1 MRRVIDAQALKK
13 CRDYLATTSTFFGG
27 NPPFKGRGVP
37 KKAHIL
43 QAIMRMGCIL
53 REEVPRMALR
63 VLRPKSPHSEER
75 ARHIEWRDPRGHA
88 AVWL

>member
-1 MRRVIDAQALKK
+1 MGVGGGYDKVSTVFFYQK
-13 CRDYLATTSTFFGG
+13 CERSDS
-27 NPPFKGRGVP
+27 
-37 KKAHIL
+37 
-43 QAIMRMGCIL
+43 MGCIV

-75 ARHIEWRDPRGHA
+75 AQHIEWRDPRGHA